1 MVEIIWKYTMAF
13 YIDRRSFSEIYTL
26 TFGLIIFCLSSSL
39 TYDGT
44 FPHESSPEQMKRSCN
59 SEFIQEHPINQENLE
74 RLFIPF
80 NLNES
85 CSALDFQNTTLN
97 QANKATYDSNALN
110 SAHPYFPVVYSGYGI
125 DHMNINLV
133 NLALTGLIVGD
144 EIGVFD
150 GNSCVGSAVI
160 EEKNIIESS
169 LSIPASANES
179 TDTKPNGYIEG
190 HKITLKSY
198 RAGIVYLLFFQP
210 VNNSSDIF
218 ARGSSLFALIDF
230 ARSEQQTTPE
240 GLEGIKIYPNPFD
253 ANLRI
258 EISLLQGQ
266 QLNCEIFDITGK
278 LIKTLYKGISEGQQL
293 LIWDGKN
300 NLKHQVTPG
309 IYFCRV
315 NQTTTKII
323 YLNH

>member
-1 MVEIIWKYTMAF
+1 MAF
-13 YIDRRSFSEIYTL
+13 YIDRKPFPEIYTL

-39 TYDGT
+39 TYDRT
-44 FPHESSPEQMKRSCN
+44 FQQESSPEEMKSSCN
-59 SEFIQEHPINQENLE
+59 SNFIQELPINQENLE
-74 RLFIPF
+74 RLFIPS

-85 CSALDFQNTTLN
+85 RSVLDLQNTTLN
-97 QANKATYDSNALN
+97 QSNKATYDSNALN
-110 SAHPYFPVVYSGYGI
+110 AAYPYFPLVYSGFGI

-133 NLALTGLIVGD
+133 NLATTGLMVGD

-179 TDTKPNGYIEG
+179 TEAKPNGYIEG
-190 HKITLKSY
+190 HKITLKTY
-198 RAGIVYLLFFQP
+198 RAGIVYILYFQP
-210 VNNSSDIF
+210 VNNSTDIF
-218 ARGSSLFALIDF
+218 SRGSSLFALIDF
-230 ARSEQQTTPE
+230 SRSEQQTTPE
-240 GLEGIKIYPNPFD
+240 GTEEIKIYPNPFSV
-253 ANLRI
+253 NLRI
-258 EISLLQGQ
+258 EISLPQGQ
-266 QLNCEIFDITGK
+266 KLNCEIFDISGK

>member
-1 MVEIIWKYTMAF
+1 MAF
-13 YIDRRSFSEIYTL
+13 YTDRKPFPEIHTL

-39 TYDGT
+39 TYDET
-44 FPHESSPEQMKRSCN
+44 FPPESSPEQLNGFCN
-59 SEFIQEHPINQENLE
+59 SGFIPEQPNNQENQD

-80 NLNES
+80 NLNENDS
-85 CSALDFQNTTLN
+85 VLNLQNTTSN
-97 QANKATYDSNALN
+97 QSNKAIFNSNALI
-110 SAHPYFPVVYSGYGI
+110 SAYPYFPLIYSGFGI

-160 EEKNIIESS
+160 EEKDIIENS
-169 LSIPASANES
+169 LSIPASANEN

-190 HKITLKSY
+190 HKITLKTY

-210 VNNSSDIF
+210 VNNSTDTF
-218 ARGSSLFALIDF
+218 ARGGSLFAFIDF
-230 ARSEQQTTPE
+230 ARSEQETTPD
-240 GLEGIKIYPNPFD
+240 GSEGIKIYPNPFV

-258 EISLLQGQ
+258 EISLSQGL

-293 LIWDGKN
+293 LIWDGKDN
-300 NLKHQVTPG
+300 RNHEVSRG
-309 IYFCRV
+309 VYFCRV

>member
-1 MVEIIWKYTMAF
+1 MAF
-13 YIDRRSFSEIYTL
+13 YLDRKPFSEIYTL

-39 TYDGT
+39 TYDET
-44 FPHESSPEQMKRSCN
+44 FPSESNPGQIKSSCDF
-59 SEFIQEHPINQENLE
+59 EFVQEHPINQENIE

-80 NLNES
+80 NLSEN
-85 CSALDFQNTTLN
+85 CSVLN
-97 QANKATYDSNALN
+97 LENATSNQSNKATYDSNDLN
-110 SAHPYFPVVYSGYGI
+110 AAYPYFPLVYSGFGI

-133 NLALTGLIVGD
+133 NLALTGLMVGD

-179 TDTKPNGYIEG
+179 TETKPNGYIEG
-190 HKITLKSY
+190 HKITLKTY
-198 RAGIVYLLFFQP
+198 RAGIVYILFFQP
-210 VNNSSDIF
+210 VNNSTDIF
-218 ARGSSLFALIDF
+218 TRGSSLFALIDF
-230 ARSEQQTTPE
+230 SRSEKQTTPE
-240 GLEGIKIYPNPFD
+240 GAEEIKIYPNPFS

-258 EISLLQGQ
+258 EISLPQGQ

-278 LIKTLYKGISEGQQL
+278 LIKTLYNGISEGQQL

-309 IYFCRV
+309 IYFCKV

-323 YLNH
+323 YLDH